1 MTNKNW
7 AHEHAR
13 GEQILT
19 PAEQDAQIIHRL
31 DGNIRHT
38 YGNIQTRLSDLET
51 ELDKAVDVLNEGNIF
66 NLDELDL
73 ARTEYAGLA
82 ADMET
87 FIDAI
92 IAYNDTVEIRK
103 ETS

>member
-1 MTNKNW
+1 MDERNW
-7 AHEHAR
+7 AQKLAH

-19 PAEQDAQIIHRL
+19 PAEQDALLVHRY
-31 DGNIRHT
+31 DSYIRHV
-38 YGNIQTRLSDLET
+38 YGNLQTRLSDLET
-51 ELDKAVDVLNEGNIF
+51 ALDKAVDVLNEGDIF
-66 NLDELDL
+66 NLAELDL

>member
-51 ELDKAVDVLNEGNIF
+51 ALDKAVDRLIEGEIF
-66 NLDELDL
+66 NLAELDQ
-73 ARTEYAGLA
+73 ARIEYAGLTK
-82 ADMET
+82 DMEI
-87 FIDAI
+87 FIDVVLR
-92 IAYNDTVEIRK
+92 YNNHVNTRRAD
-103 ETS
+103 

>member
-1 MTNKNW
+1 MDERNW
-7 AHEHAR
+7 AQKLAH
-13 GEQILT
+13 GKPILT
-19 PAEQDAQIIHRL
+19 PPEQKEQLVHRY
-31 DGNIRHT
+31 DSYIRHT
-38 YGNIQTRLSDLET
+38 YGDLQTRLSDLET
-51 ELDKAVDVLNEGNIF
+51 ALDKAVDVLNEGDVL
-66 NLDELDL
+66 NLVELDL

-103 ETS
+103 KTS